1 MGWYRQA
8 LSYDR
13 VIAAAPALCKQIHC
27 PDSTV
32 VMHIQAPLLLPRALH
47 TSAHVYAMR
56 HQVDTVHVEKGT
68 LNRKG
73 ESMAANK
80 STTLAGLTLKT
91 DGESLAELW
100 VALGVSEQ
108 PF

>member
-1 MGWYRQA
+1 
-8 LSYDR
+8 
-13 VIAAAPALCKQIHC
+13 
-27 PDSTV
+27 
-32 VMHIQAPLLLPRALH
+32 
-47 TSAHVYAMR
+47 MR